1 LGTCQEDSQQ
11 QEEMVAASFSIII
24 IIKKKRFVSGFS
36 FGLGTSRQD
45 SQEKQEEQEMS
56 ATLHHDH
63 QEEEIC
69 GWLLQSSFYLIFM
82 GVFLELPD
90 LGR

>member
-1 LGTCQEDSQQ
+1 
-11 QEEMVAASFSIII
+11 
-24 IIKKKRFVSGFS
+24 
-36 FGLGTSRQD
+36 LGTSQQN
-45 SQEKQEEQEMS
+45 SQEEQEEQEMS

-69 GWLLQSSFYLIFM
+69 GWLLQSSFNLIFL